1 LDSNPEWNTLP
12 EMETANLHG
21 RFLPS
26 RVFSRWKW
34 TVRFGLLI
42 LPLVLF
48 LAGALQ
54 LYFSPSRYLSRTVF
68 EITNGPSLRET
79 EELLRAENVLARVS
93 EKLDLPRRLDL
104 DRDNCV
110 AGIRSSL
117 ETRILKDTRMIRLEV
132 TRTRNIDARDLAEE
146 IPRSLVGYLAESM
159 TANSERKVAELE
171 RLATAQA
178 DRAKEL
184 SNKWI
189 KLEEVHGKQP
199 ADPGAATAIDR
210 ARRAALAAE
219 VEVERLGSLQ
229 QAERTR
235 LIDHLPRLVVHTAPV
250 IGSKPEGPK
259 SGEEM
264 GRLVVI
270 CLIWALA
277 AALLLPYLFELA
289 FPPATGRQKPPAPVI
304 DL

>member
-1 LDSNPEWNTLP
+1 
-12 EMETANLHG
+12 METAHVHG

-42 LPLVLF
+42 VPLVLF
-48 LAGALQ
+48 LAGSLQ
-54 LYFSPSRYLSRTVF
+54 IYFRPSRYLSQTVF
-68 EITNGPSLRET
+68 EITKGPSLRET
-79 EELLRAENVLARVS
+79 EELLRSENVLSRAS
-93 EKLDLPRRLDL
+93 EKLELPRRLEL

-110 AGIRSSL
+110 AGIRKNL

-132 TRTRNIDARDLAEE
+132 TMHRNVHARDLAEE

-159 TANSERKVAELE
+159 IAQSERKVAELE
-171 RLATAQA
+171 RLATAEA
-178 DRAKEL
+178 DRAREL

-189 KLEEVHGKQP
+189 KLEEVHGKNP
-199 ADPGAATAIDR
+199 ADPGAATAIER

-219 VEVERLGSLQ
+219 LEVERLGSLK
-229 QAERTR
+229 QAERTH
-235 LIDHLPRLVVHTAPV
+235 LIDQLPRLVVHTEARISSTPLT
-250 IGSKPEGPK
+250 PK

-264 GRLVVI
+264 GRLVVT
-270 CLIWALA
+270 CLAWALA

-289 FPPATGRQKPPAPVI
+289 FPPAARPQKTPDPPI